1 MADKD
6 IETKE
11 LTLIVKEKTI
21 GSLVT
26 NALEIQNWVK
36 ERLSDYSPEN
46 YTGNVDDAKK
56 ARAEL
61 NKAADKLNSERLN
74 LEREFM
80 KPFNEFKDVVKQT
93 TNLINDA
100 SNRLDRIVKAK
111 ELEEKELRKYDLKQL
126 WDSKCD
132 FIPFE
137 KVLNPKWLNK
147 TAKIDDISCQMKNM
161 LHTINLNIKALEDNA
176 TDEEVVIDKAFYL
189 ECLDYNRT
197 LNNRET
203 RRRNIQ
209 KLEEMKKAEQEKSV
223 VKENLH
229 TDVKEPVHFEKP
241 VVSQDE
247 KTFALN
253 VIGSGKNLEKI
264 TKIVNDLG
272 IEIVKDIS
280 IKVTASQAAELKKQM
295 ADMGLSY
302 TKQNFLTL
310 DVQ

>member
-46 YTGNVDDAKK
+46 YTGNIDDAKK

-111 ELEEKELRKYDLKQL
+111 ELEEKELRKYELKKL
-126 WDSKCD
+126 WESKCD
-132 FIPFE
+132 YVAFDKI
-137 KVLNPKWLNK
+137 LNPKWLNK
-147 TAKIDDISCQMKNM
+147 TAKIDDISCQMKNL
-161 LHTINLNIKALEDNA
+161 LHQIELNLVRLEDLENKDDVEVDKAYYLETLDFNRTMMMRNFREEHRRKEEQPQKKDEPEVKEETPVEAVKDIKYTTIVKKYSLNIIGQSDKIDKIKRIVNNLNI
-176 TDEEVVIDKAFYL
+176 
-189 ECLDYNRT
+189 ECLSGIT
-197 LNNRET
+197 IAVT
-203 RRRNIQ
+203 P
-209 KLEEMKKAEQEKSV
+209 EQADK
-223 VKENLH
+223 
-229 TDVKEPVHFEKP
+229 
-241 VVSQDE
+241 
-247 KTFALN
+247 
-253 VIGSGKNLEKI
+253 
-264 TKIVNDLG
+264 
-272 IEIVKDIS
+272 
-280 IKVTASQAAELKKQM
+280 LKKQM
-295 ADMGLSY
+295 ADMGINY
-302 TKQNFLTL
+302 NKCEFLTL